1 MKRWSSFEPKM
12 WRPIIIDFGHYHYQY
27 VVCHAKKETNAQIA
41 HLVFANTQANPKKTK
56 RAVFSQ
62 RIEDKNEELNKK

>member
-27 VVCHAKKETNAQIA
+27 VVCHAKKKPTAQIA
-41 HLVFANTQANPKKTK
+41 HLVFAYTQAN
-56 RAVFSQ
+56 A
-62 RIEDKNEELNKK
+62 EKNQKSCF